1 MQFKLTL
8 QVCIDVSKQIN
19 KQNKIENI
27 FCYANKEYKYPV
39 YPEWYERCHMFT
51 KNNLEKFAVPF
62 KYKDKLQDL
71 EVLRSVTAQD
81 AKKLGQN
88 LPMDRMNS
96 PPDFYCL

>member
-1 MQFKLTL
+1 
-8 QVCIDVSKQIN
+8 
-19 KQNKIENI
+19 
-27 FCYANKEYKYPV
+27 
-39 YPEWYERCHMFT
+39 MFT